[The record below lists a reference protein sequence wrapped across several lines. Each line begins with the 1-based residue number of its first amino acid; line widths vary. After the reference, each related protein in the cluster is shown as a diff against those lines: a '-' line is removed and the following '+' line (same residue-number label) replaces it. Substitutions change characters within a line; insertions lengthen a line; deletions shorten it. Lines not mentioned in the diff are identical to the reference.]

1 MTGHLFTTRHLILE
15 EFEVMGFL
23 ISKTASKLTF
33 SVLGTH
39 IGEFRRHNGMA
50 TITTSYGWDK
60 LLASNKKTYLAG
72 RCILRTTHAQ
82 NSCRSIKHD
91 EPWRPPSYHG
101 RHGAPPLAP
110 RHRDISQHV
119 IQQGCV
125 IKTSTCYL

>member
-39 IGEFRRHNGMA
+39 IGEFRRQNGMA

-60 LLASNKKTYLAG
+60 LLESNKNLIWQEGVFYVQLTHKT
-72 RCILRTTHAQ
+72 
-82 NSCRSIKHD
+82 
-91 EPWRPPSYHG
+91 
-101 RHGAPPLAP
+101 
-110 RHRDISQHV
+110 HV
-119 IQQGCV
+119 DR
-125 IKTSTCYL
+125 